1 MEETPL
7 PNKSDTSL
15 CRMCAD
21 SANRVCSKCHAKS
34 VASPPIG
41 GRSFYSPASP
51 FKRTCFPPALVCSLR
66 TSSPSARRFA
76 APCPTLARRLPAAT
90 TKRGGSLVPQS
101 ALPAEVSNASGGY
114 RQQLHIPA
122 FILAEW
128 GRCRRSVSSTRL
140 FLVLSVL
147 TCRSLS

>member
-7 PNKSDTSL
+7 PHKKDTSP
-15 CRMCAD
+15 CMMYAD
-21 SANRVCSKCHAKS
+21 SENRVCPKCHAKS

-41 GRSFYSPASP
+41 GHSFYSPASP
-51 FKRTCFPPALVCSLR
+51 FKRTCFPPTLMCSLR
-66 TSSPSARRFA
+66 TSSPSARRSA
-76 APCPTLARRLPAAT
+76 APCPPLARRLPAAT
-90 TKRGGSLVPQS
+90 KKRGGSLVPQS
-101 ALPAEVSNASGGY
+101 ALPAEVSNAPGGY
-114 RQQLHIPA
+114 RQQIHSPA

-147 TCRSLS
+147 TCRPLS